1 MVLDLLYALG
11 KQIIKPLHS
20 QSVSVAL
27 LGLFI
32 HTPAA
37 DKTEGVPNLTAE
49 VTALFYLRF
58 IVEDVASR

>member
-1 MVLDLLYALG
+1 MTKSTYSKLMTSAKDYAM
-11 KQIIKPLHS
+11 I
-20 QSVSVAL
+20 L

-32 HTPAA
+32 HSPAA